1 MKVKSCREVSVV
13 IYTVEE
19 IREKIQP
26 IAEKY
31 QLKAVYLFGSY
42 ARNAAK
48 ETSDIDLLID
58 TTGTALKSLFTLG
71 ELYCE
76 LEEAFQKP
84 IDLITLSALQ
94 QRPHLSSEEDFR
106 DTVLNEKVNL
116 YVAA

>member
-1 MKVKSCREVSVV
+1 MV
-13 IYTVEE
+13 IYTVEK
-19 IREKIQP
+19 IRRKIQP

-42 ARNAAK
+42 ARNTVK
-48 ETSDIDLLID
+48 GTSDIDLLID
-58 TTGTALKSLFTLG
+58 MTGTALKSLFTLG
-71 ELYCE
+71 KLYCE
-76 LEEAFQKP
+76 LEEAF
-84 IDLITLSALQ
+84 LITLSALQ